1 MPTICI
7 YKSDLYTSM
16 PLDDSD
22 PEKWH
27 MKEHTEVK
35 HRILRKYLTTW
46 TRIVSSANP
55 EVHYFDGFAGR
66 ARYEDDEPG
75 SPLLAIDVADRN
87 AGIFDRFHCT
97 FNDYSE
103 ANYDILRK
111 ETKNKIEQCEN
122 SEKIEHTCFNEKFED
137 IALPVLES
145 DAYSNIPS
153 MVFIDPFGYSGTP
166 FEVISK
172 IMNSQASG
180 NEVFFNFMVDK
191 IRRFLNDDEK
201 EETIT
206 RAFNSD
212 DWKEI
217 RQYSDREKQEE
228 EILKLYVSRLKSVAD
243 VEYVFPFQMKHP
255 DKDVTLYYLIHATNH
270 FKGFKVMKDV
280 MFNEGADDNFAYL
293 GSDHY
298 GYEDKQTTLF
308 ETTASE
314 DVRVKELRQ
323 RLLNAY
329 DGITVTFE
337 ELLKYTYLRTDL
349 VETHCRSA
357 LKTLEMKDKISVDRD
372 GAQRGFKEEYEIA
385 FEPQNQR
392 LTDFG

>member
-1 MPTICI
+1 
-7 YKSDLYTSM
+7 M

-66 ARYEDDEPG
+66 ARYEDGEPG
-75 SPLLAIDVADRN
+75 SPLLAIDVANRN
-87 AGIFDRFHCT
+87 SDIFDTFHCT
-97 FNDYSE
+97 FNDYSHD
-103 ANYDILRK
+103 NYKTLKD
-111 ETKNKIEQCEN
+111 ETESKVEQCEN
-122 SEKIEHTCFNEKFED
+122 SDKIKHTCFNEKFEE
-137 IALPVLES
+137 IALPVLKS
-145 DAYSNIPS
+145 DAYTDLPS

-166 FEVISK
+166 FEIISK
-172 IMNSQASG
+172 IMNLQESG

-206 RAFNSD
+206 RAFGSD
-212 DWKEI
+212 DWKTI

-228 EILKLYVSRLKSVAD
+228 EILKLYVSQLKSAAN

-298 GYEDKQTTLF
+298 GYEDEQTNLF
-308 ETTASE
+308 EATASE

-323 RLLNAY
+323 RLLDVY
-329 DGITVTFE
+329 DGETVTFKD
-337 ELLKYTYLRTDL
+337 LLKYTYLRTDL
-349 VETHCRSA
+349 VETHCRSS
-357 LKTLEMKDKISVDRD
+357 LETLEARDKICVNRGDAS
-372 GAQRGFKEEYEIA
+372 RGFKEEYEIV